1 MSGGRE
7 VNVGGRGSH
16 SNNVLDLSSSA
27 LSLGKAK
34 DVHKIAST
42 LLDW

>member
-1 MSGGRE
+1 M
-7 VNVGGRGSH
+7 NVGGRGSH

-34 DVHKIAST
+34 DVHKIASI